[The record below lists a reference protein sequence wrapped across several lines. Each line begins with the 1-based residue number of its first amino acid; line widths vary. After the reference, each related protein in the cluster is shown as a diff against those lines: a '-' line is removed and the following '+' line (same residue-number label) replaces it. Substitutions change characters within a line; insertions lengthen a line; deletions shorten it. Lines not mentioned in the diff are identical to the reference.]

1 VLGPVWLDLQEG
13 AALPGRF
20 GGTASVFEATVSWQL
35 RQGERVVR
43 EGFSTASTGA
53 PGRGEWSAVV
63 DAPAGSYELWAFESS
78 AEDGSI
84 TWLHTKRVTI
94 R

>member
-1 VLGPVWLDLQEG
+1 
-13 AALPGRF
+13 
-20 GGTASVFEATVSWQL
+20 
-35 RQGERVVR
+35 
-43 EGFSTASTGA
+43 
-53 PGRGEWSAVV
+53 VV

-84 TWLHTKRVTI
+84 TWLDTKRVTI